1 MRPHTLVTAASVS
14 VLLGLIPG
22 CSGEADP
29 DGPVTRKLVIGAYT
43 TPREAMNDHLLP
55 KFKEAWQAKTGE
67 IVEFE
72 TSFQASGSQAR
83 AISGGFEADV
93 AWLSLE
99 PDVQTLVDA
108 GLITRDWRATPT
120 KGIVSS
126 SVVVI
131 GVRPGNPKG
140 VTDWA
145 DLGKPGVEVLTPNV
159 RTSGGAMW
167 NVLGVVGAA
176 RRGHVG
182 ADTSEAHAEAVL
194 ASVLKNVRV
203 MDKGARD
210 SMISFEKGIGDAII
224 SYENELVVAAL
235 AGQKLDTVIPKSTV
249 IIENPAAVVD
259 VYAERHG
266 VTDLADAFV
275 AFLTEPAQQ
284 EALAKYGLR
293 PVVDGVPVAGFP
305 ALGDTFTAADLG
317 GWASLKTT
325 VFADGALYDRAL
337 TRAQSAQGQAQ

>member
-1 MRPHTLVTAASVS
+1 MRRVLMPVS
-14 VLLGLIPG
+14 ALCVLLTA
-22 CSGEADP
+22 CAGEAEP
-29 DGPVTRKLVIGAYT
+29 EQGGARTLVIGAYT
-43 TPREAMNDHLLP
+43 TPREVMNDHLIP
-55 KFKEAWQAKTGE
+55 KFQEAWLAKTGE
-67 IVEFE
+67 RVQFE

-83 AISGGFEADV
+83 AIAGGFEADV

-120 KGIVSS
+120 KGVVSS

-140 VTDWA
+140 VRDWA
-145 DLGKPGVEVLTPNV
+145 DLGRPGVEVLTPNV

-194 ASVLKNVRV
+194 AGVLQNVRV

-235 AGQKLDTVIPKSTV
+235 AGQKLDTVIPSSTV
-249 IIENPAAVVD
+249 IIQNPAAVID

-284 EALAKYGLR
+284 TALARYGLR
-293 PVVDGVPVAGFP
+293 PVVDGVPVEGFP
-305 ALGDTFTAADLG
+305 PLGDTFTAAELG
-317 GWASLKTT
+317 GWATLKTT
-325 VFADGALYDRAL
+325 VFEDGALYDRAL
-337 TRAQSAQGQAQ
+337 TRAQSGAAGQAP